1 MVSKARDQSRG
12 RSKSRTSGK
21 AQKGDAMDLEDDT
34 ARGKVCLTRCTY
46 CAAEPLSVSALAHS
60 GRGSERLPLASAS
73 AYFTCSF
80 TEALQQPDSLCNV
93 GLSEQS
99 GAIISSLGSAA
110 SGWLS
115 VEGGAVIDLT
125 GSITPICA

>member
-34 ARGKVCLTRCTY
+34 ARGKVCLAVLRRRATHCE
-46 CAAEPLSVSALAHS
+46 CAHS

-99 GAIISSLGSAA
+99 GAIISDLGSAA
-110 SGWLS
+110 SGWPS
-115 VEGGAVIDLT
+115 AEGGAVIGLT
-125 GSITPICA
+125 GSITLICA